1 MTKPGIETW
10 SDDGGATAMPAPEA
24 EEIIEPDPEP
34 EPEPEP
40 EPDEPQ
46 PRPPMSAETI
56 EVLWTDTWSRLAD
69 RAGVEVTALA
79 AVNNMTFH
87 NLLNAGTK
95 LRLPE

>member
-1 MTKPGIETW
+1 MKRNTTMDTW
-10 SDDGGATAMPAPEA
+10 ADDGAIAMPADEVEA
-24 EEIIEPDPEP
+24 EEIIEPNPEP
-34 EPEPEP
+34 EPEKEP
-40 EPDEPQ
+40 EPK
-46 PRPPMSAETI
+46 PPMSAETI